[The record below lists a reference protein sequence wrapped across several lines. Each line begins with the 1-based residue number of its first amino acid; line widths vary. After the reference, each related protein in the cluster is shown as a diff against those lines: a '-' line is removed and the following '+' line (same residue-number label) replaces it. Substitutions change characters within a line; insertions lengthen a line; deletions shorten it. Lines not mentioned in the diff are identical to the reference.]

1 MQKEKTLARLSRL
14 RQMEE
19 DMSRLELEAA
29 VVERERL
36 FRYWQAASNA
46 RGAGRRSF
54 SQSVEEGDGAAR
66 QNSLLDIE
74 QGRRR
79 QESFAA
85 MLNTADRAIEQ
96 LRMNFLAR
104 RTATRQTE
112 TLMQEARAE
121 RRAEEAKRVQ
131 QMLDDWFGHRNRLAS
146 GVSARHERR
155 RNAGASLSEGTQ
167 ERSKD

>member
-19 DMSRLELEAA
+19 EMSRLDLEAA

-54 SQSVEEGDGAAR
+54 SESVEEGDGAAR
-66 QNSLLDIE
+66 QSSLMAME
-74 QGRRR
+74 QSRRR

-85 MLNTADRAIEQ
+85 MLNSADRAIEQ
-96 LRMNFLAR
+96 LRANFLAR
-104 RTATRQTE
+104 RTATRQAE

-121 RRAEEAKRVQ
+121 RHADDARRLQ

-146 GVSARHERR
+146 ASSARQERR
-155 RNAGASLSEGTQ
+155 RDGRAPRLEGAEKQL
-167 ERSKD
+167 KD